1 MDAPTPGL
9 LELLRLERVDDNSF
23 VGESRNIVGGRVFGG
38 QLLGQALAAAAGTV
52 DGRIA
57 HSLQG
62 YFLLPGDACAPIVY
76 RVEPVR
82 DGGTFSIRRV
92 LALQAERVLV
102 QLSAS
107 FQSLENGLEHQCD
120 MPVVPDPESL
130 PDEIEAKRQ
139 FLEAEPI
146 SDNFRAALLRPQPL
160 EIRPIAP
167 DHPLRPRDRSPA
179 RQCWM
184 RAPGPLPEDASLH
197 QALLAYAS
205 DYSLLG
211 VALQPHGLSF
221 LDRKLQAASLD
232 HVMWF
237 HRPVRMDEWLLYSM
251 ESPVSAGTRGFIRGQ
266 VFSRDGAL
274 VASTSQEGMIRKT
287 A

>member
-1 MDAPTPGL
+1 MDTPAAGL
-9 LELLRLERVDDNSF
+9 PELLRLERVDESTF

-52 DGRIA
+52 DGRIV

-62 YFLLPGDACAPIVY
+62 YFLLPGDARAPISY
-76 RVEPVR
+76 RVEPLR

-92 LALQAERVLV
+92 LALQAERVLF

-107 FQSLENGLEHQCD
+107 FQSLEDGLEHQCD
-120 MPVVPDPESL
+120 MPAAPDPESL
-130 PDEIEAKRQ
+130 SDEIEAKRQ
-139 FLEAEPI
+139 YLESEPI
-146 SDNFRAALLRPQPL
+146 SDNFRNALLRPQPL

-167 DHPLRPRDRSPA
+167 DHPLRPRDRSSA
-179 RQCWM
+179 RRFWM
-184 RAPGPLPEDASLH
+184 RVPGPLPDDASLH

-221 LDRKLQAASLD
+221 LDRKLRAASLD
-232 HVMWF
+232 HAMWF
-237 HRPVRMDEWLLYSM
+237 HRPARMDEWLLYSM

-266 VFSRDGAL
+266 VFSRDGRL
-274 VASTSQEGMIRKT
+274 VASTCQEGVIRTT

>member
-1 MDAPTPGL
+1 
-9 LELLRLERVDDNSF
+9 
-23 VGESRNIVGGRVFGG
+23 
-38 QLLGQALAAAAGTV
+38 
-52 DGRIA
+52 
-57 HSLQG
+57 
-62 YFLLPGDACAPIVY
+62 
-76 RVEPVR
+76 
-82 DGGTFSIRRV
+82 
-92 LALQAERVLV
+92 
-102 QLSAS
+102 
-107 FQSLENGLEHQCD
+107 
-120 MPVVPDPESL
+120 
-130 PDEIEAKRQ
+130 
-139 FLEAEPI
+139 
-146 SDNFRAALLRPQPL
+146 
-160 EIRPIAP
+160 
-167 DHPLRPRDRSPA
+167 
-179 RQCWM
+179 M
-184 RAPGPLPEDASLH
+184 RAPGPLPEDAPLH

-232 HVMWF
+232 HVMWV

>member
-1 MDAPTPGL
+1 MDGTTRGL
-9 LELLRLERVDDNSF
+9 LELLRLERLDDNSF
-23 VGESRNIVGGRVFGG
+23 VGASRNIVGGRVFGG
-38 QLLGQALAAAAGTV
+38 QLLGQALAAAARTV
-52 DGRIA
+52 DGRTA
-57 HSLQG
+57 HSLQA
-62 YFLLPGDACAPIVY
+62 YFLLPGDVRTSITY

-92 LALQAERVLV
+92 LALQAERVLF

-107 FQSLENGLEHQCD
+107 FQSPEDGLEHQCD

-146 SDNFRAALLRPQPL
+146 SDNFRAALLRPQPI
-160 EIRPIAP
+160 EVRPIAP
-167 DHPLRPRDRSPA
+167 DHPLRPQDRSPV
-179 RQCWM
+179 RRFWM
-184 RAPGPLPEDASLH
+184 RVPGPLPDDLPLH

-237 HRPVRMDEWLLYSM
+237 HRPARMDEWLLYSM
-251 ESPVSAGTRGFIRGQ
+251 ENPVSAGMRGLIRGQ
-266 VFSRDGAL
+266 VFSRDGKL
-274 VASTSQEGMIRKT
+274 VASTSQEGVLRT
-287 A
+287 AA